1 MFKKILLK
9 FKTVH
14 DAVKRHLT
22 EQAFDL
28 EKNRYKYKGLV
39 AQNEKKKKEEDIAR
53 KMVGTPSNPSISY
66 IISPTVEQE
75 TRTAN
80 KYSRLQQMQF
90 VEFKK
95 KEKRKKN

>member
-1 MFKKILLK
+1 
-9 FKTVH
+9 
-14 DAVKRHLT
+14 
-22 EQAFDL
+22 
-28 EKNRYKYKGLV
+28 
-39 AQNEKKKKEEDIAR
+39 
-53 KMVGTPSNPSISY
+53 MVGPPSNPSIRY

-95 KEKRKKN
+95 KRKKKKKINDRERQ

>member
-1 MFKKILLK
+1 
-9 FKTVH
+9 
-14 DAVKRHLT
+14 
-22 EQAFDL
+22 
-28 EKNRYKYKGLV
+28 
-39 AQNEKKKKEEDIAR
+39 
-53 KMVGTPSNPSISY
+53 MVGPPSNPSIRY

-95 KEKRKKN
+95 KRKKKKKLMIERDNNSKNYH